1 MFALLV
7 AFDLFGKG
15 KPLLPDIIVAAAN
28 VGIVGALCQF
38 ETLSRFRPTFFS
50 LRHRYTRVAALFSTL
65 MVTAWFP
72 KPISAT
78 FLLHPRKS
86 APGQPVVF
94 IGLSVGWSPWPLTRN
109 SAAKQPSTNTEY
121 DDGTNGDDKDRGP
134 TRSVYRRPTRN
145 RAQLAR
151 GELRPN
157 LIRP

>member
-65 MVTAWFP
+65 M
-72 KPISAT
+72 
-78 FLLHPRKS
+78 R
-86 APGQPVVF
+86 
-94 IGLSVGWSPWPLTRN
+94 
-109 SAAKQPSTNTEY
+109 
-121 DDGTNGDDKDRGP
+121 
-134 TRSVYRRPTRN
+134 
-145 RAQLAR
+145 
-151 GELRPN
+151 
-157 LIRP
+157 